1 VSFPPAGD
9 DPFPATLPMLGC
21 TGLFDPSE
29 DTTEANLVT
38 PGSFPTGDQKKE
50 SLPIPHGPRSIYL
63 HGHAVSRLFQVSKAA
78 RLPTT
83 IAASSMQGIVLS
95 LTPFHNSCNYTSA
108 VVHGYSSIVTDEA
121 ERMYALTI
129 ITDNLV
135 PERWDNSRVPPTKAE
150 LASTGVIRVDIES
163 ASAKIRVGW
172 PGDDRADMKN
182 EELVE
187 RVWTGVVP
195 CWTQFGEPQQG
206 PYNRVKRVP
215 GYLESFVQEESQKLK
230 DQAFNALLTDGKK

>member
-1 VSFPPAGD
+1 
-9 DPFPATLPMLGC
+9 MLGC
-21 TGLFDPSE
+21 TGLFDPSAE
-29 DTTEANLVT
+29 TGEADLAT
-38 PGSFPTGDQKKE
+38 PGSFPTGDQKKATQ
-50 SLPIPHGPRSIYL
+50 SIPLGPRSIYL
-63 HGHAVSRLFQVSKAA
+63 HGHAASRLFQVSRGE

-108 VVHGYSSIVTDEA
+108 VVHGYASVVTDEA
-121 ERMYALTI
+121 ERLYALTI

-135 PERWDNSRVPPTKAE
+135 PERWDNSRIPPTKAE

-163 ASAKIRVGW
+163 ASAKVRVGW

-182 EELVE
+182 DELVE

-195 CWTQFGEPQQG
+195 CWTQYGEPQSG

-215 GYLESFVQEESQKLK
+215 GYLESFVDEESAKLK
-230 DQAFNALLTDGKK
+230 KQAFDALLVESKK